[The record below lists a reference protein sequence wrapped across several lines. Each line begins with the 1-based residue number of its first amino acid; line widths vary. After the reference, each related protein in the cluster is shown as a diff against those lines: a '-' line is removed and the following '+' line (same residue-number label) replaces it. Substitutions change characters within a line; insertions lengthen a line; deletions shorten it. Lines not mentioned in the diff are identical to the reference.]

1 VVGAVHLTKFDE
13 STRSNS
19 SNLAPFKIQF
29 VKEIVMDQLVDAVW
43 VSASA
48 GVKALDRP
56 LVQYLSRQTTIVLWQ
71 YEQDLDEASSL
82 TSAVELLHQY
92 LETQPQSVHL
102 IGHGTSGIVALL
114 YARLYPEKVK
124 SLTLLSVAAQPA
136 ITWHAHYYVQRKLLP
151 CSRQQVLGQMV
162 RNLFGTHLPFQTQAF
177 VALLDRDLETSPSL
191 HSLYELARLPKG
203 GVEIPLLVCAAN
215 DDSVI
220 DRRSHAQWSRM
231 LKLGDR
237 LWRCPNGKHFFHFF
251 HPEPVGNQLL
261 RFWQS
266 VAPAMQLTA

>member
-1 VVGAVHLTKFDE
+1 
-13 STRSNS
+13 
-19 SNLAPFKIQF
+19 
-29 VKEIVMDQLVDAVW
+29 MDQVIDAVW
-43 VSASA
+43 VGASA

-56 LVQYLSRQTTIVLWQ
+56 LIQYLSRQATIALWQ

-82 TSAVELLHQY
+82 ASAVELLHQY
-92 LETQPQSVHL
+92 LETQHHSVHL
-102 IGHGTSGIVALL
+102 LGHGTSGIVALL

-124 SLTLLSVAAQPA
+124 SLTLFSVAAQPA
-136 ITWHAHYYVQRKLLP
+136 ITWHTHYYVQRKLLP

-191 HSLYELARLPKG
+191 HSLYGLVQLPKG

-237 LWRCPNGKHFFHFF
+237 LWRCPEGRHFFHFF
-251 HPEPVGNQLL
+251 HPEPVGNEVVQ
-261 RFWQS
+261 FWQS
-266 VAPAMQLTA
+266 LSRMPELELTA